1 MKTLKINLLLTLIM
15 SFVTNVVDAHDIEVK
30 NSDGVTIYYN
40 YIKNSACIEVTYK
53 GSYASEYSNEYS
65 GDIKI
70 PETVTYDGFTYT
82 VVHIGN
88 GAFND
93 CKNLTSIYI
102 PSRIISIGSAFINCS
117 GLEKITVD
125 PENFTFDTNS
135 KWNAIIKGNELVLG
149 CKNTVIPDGIIFIDN
164 NAFNGCTD
172 LTSIKLPE
180 SVSWIGD
187 YAFKDCRKL
196 NSVEI
201 PHVSHIGHYAF
212 EGCEGLTSIRIPY
225 DETMTTIG
233 NGAFYRCTGL
243 TSVELSNT
251 INHIGQYAFFGCQSL
266 SSIDIP
272 NSVKS
277 IGSNAFEQCSSL
289 KVVRLSENLTSIDA
303 STFQNCNSLISCE
316 IPESVV
322 TIGKS
327 AFKGCSN
334 LTSINIHNGI
344 NNVSDEAFWGCNNLT
359 SIEIPNSIK
368 LIGNKVFKNCP
379 NLNTVIINNDSLI
392 SLSHTTS
399 SNVASI
405 FGQQVNNY
413 IIGNEVTSIGRY
425 AFYGSTKLT
434 SLIIPSTIKAIGADA
449 VGGCNA
455 LNVVNINSDYIVSQS
470 YTSVYNLKTIFGS
483 QVGNFI
489 VGDSVKSVGANAFY
503 GCTSKIKLP
512 HDIVS
517 IGPNAFKNCTG
528 LEVVSISKDIKSIG
542 ESAFEGC
549 TNLSKVIVPNI
560 SSWCDLV
567 FNNPAANPLTYARHI
582 YSDEETEIM
591 KIVIPEGVTSIGN
604 YAFYNGNN
612 LSSISIPNSVNG
624 IGTDAFSGC
633 SALITVNI
641 NSNNIMSMNYSS
653 DYNLSTMFGAQVE
666 RYIIGDKVN
675 AIGDYAFYKST
686 INTFKIPKNV
696 VTIGNYA
703 FSGCSKIN
711 TINIPNKI
719 AMIANSAFEGC
730 TGLSKVIINDL
741 CSWCNVVFKNIN
753 ANPLTYAMHLYCN
766 EETEI
771 KELVIPKGV
780 TSIGNYAFYNGNSI
794 SSVSIPSS
802 VATIGTDCF
811 NGCGTLIAVNINS
824 NDIMSMKYNSDY
836 NLSTMFGAQVESY
849 IIGDEV
855 TTIGDFAF
863 YKSNIKSF
871 KIQKNVI
878 NIGNYAFYGCSGL
891 KEIAIPSN
899 ITTIGN
905 SAFLN
910 CTGLTKVITD
920 NLSSWCSI
928 RFADASANPLYYAK
942 HLYNDEGTEITK
954 VTIPDNITAIGNYQ
968 FYNGIKITSADIPNS
983 IKSIGTSAFY
993 GCNAIK
999 TIYIDS
1005 NDLLSTKYSTTSNLS
1020 SVFGKQITH
1029 CIIGE
1034 NVRNISNYAF
1044 WGCTMLDSVTIKN
1057 SEIIAAAY
1065 TSSQN
1070 FSTIFG
1076 NQVKKYILGDNVTSI
1091 GVYAFYNCSKLES
1104 INISNTTTEIGKNA
1118 FSGCKSISSLC
1129 LPENLTYIGEY
1140 AFSSCTGLKS
1150 VCFSNA
1156 KINFGS
1162 YAFSG
1167 CDNITKVKITDLS
1180 SWCGMNFAN
1189 YDANPLYYAKHIYNN
1204 DDSEI
1209 VEVVFPEN
1217 TLAINDYLF
1226 YNAKGI
1232 TSITIPDNIQSI
1244 GTNAFTGCSGINII
1258 TINSNIIASQPYS
1271 TTTNFATIFGNQ
1283 VRNYIIGDN
1292 VTSIGDYAFYGCNAM
1307 NTISLPDGLTTIG
1320 NNTFKNCTALSDVTI
1335 PKNVE
1340 EIGNSAFNGCNILSI
1355 VTINSKSII
1364 SKTYY
1369 STYNLQTIFGNQV
1382 KKYVLGADI
1391 NIIGDYAFF
1400 NCTGIES
1407 LYIPNNVTTF
1417 GNYAFYGCSGLKSI
1431 NIPSS
1436 ITTIGIDTFY
1446 GCTGLTKV
1454 ITGSISEWCNVTFK
1468 TASSNPLYYAK
1479 HLYSDENT
1487 EITKVQIPTNLT
1499 NIGKYLF
1506 YNACGITTLVIP
1518 SGIKSIGESAFYGC
1532 ENLAD
1537 VSIYSNS
1544 IMYGNYSSTSNL
1556 STIFGSQ
1563 VKKYTIGAAINKIE
1577 DYTFYN
1583 CNELSSIIIPNTVRS
1598 IGNYA
1603 FRNCENLSAIK
1614 IPDALNTIGEY
1625 AFGNCKA
1632 LNSLT
1637 FPETLSSIGK
1647 SAFYG
1652 CKLESLLI
1660 LAKGCNNESTFNGLD
1675 KSSVIYT
1682 YNTEISTIK
1691 KSFTGKIIAL
1701 DCDVY
1706 KIVVNNLYFRG
1717 FDFVVKNDADNNMTH
1732 RIIDITINE
1741 QLVASNQ
1748 NGVYEARELNNNTSY
1763 DIVLNYENTIN
1774 VNGETHIIKGNHK
1787 ETIKTK
1793 DLYISSSN
1801 VSYTSTQTSFTIDG
1815 INAPY
1820 DKTAILQKVG
1830 FIYDGIEY
1838 DLGTQIT
1845 GLEPLTSYQQ
1855 SDSQS
1860 IYTGKYPVTVFAD
1873 YNDGTHISQ
1882 DIIVYTKHMTPTI
1895 NVDTSYPTKLHIVG
1909 NDGAGD
1915 AEISETWF
1923 VYDGKTVD
1931 GNTIWLTNLVPN
1943 SYITVYYYVKTTGG
1957 TEDRKY
1963 ASLKTPNV
1971 NFTTLPGKAVKAGEV
1986 IVAAKT
1992 NLPDEEVNV
2001 GFEWRK
2007 TDAPDDLPSSNGP
2020 GALYEGML
2028 EAKIKN
2034 LSVTSYY
2041 RVRPYYEDANNKLYY
2056 GDWIAFD
2063 PSDFSYCE
2071 PTVHTYASAILKNN
2085 TATLTGYALSGSD
2098 DVIEQGFEYWTNSV
2112 AYAKS
2117 KGSTTNEYIQKV
2129 VANGQRMTATVD
2141 NLIAGTKYS
2150 YRAYLTT
2157 ARGTTYGEE
2166 QTFTTSTVDGIV
2178 DIEAE
2183 QLKDSR
2189 TSKGVYTLSG
2199 LKVCDDVVDLKTLPR
2214 GIYIINGKKVVVK

>member
-1 MKTLKINLLLTLIM
+1 
-15 SFVTNVVDAHDIEVK
+15 
-30 NSDGVTIYYN
+30 
-40 YIKNSACIEVTYK
+40 
-53 GSYASEYSNEYS
+53 
-65 GDIKI
+65 
-70 PETVTYDGFTYT
+70 
-82 VVHIGN
+82 
-88 GAFND
+88 
-93 CKNLTSIYI
+93 
-102 PSRIISIGSAFINCS
+102 
-117 GLEKITVD
+117 
-125 PENFTFDTNS
+125 
-135 KWNAIIKGNELVLG
+135 
-149 CKNTVIPDGIIFIDN
+149 
-164 NAFNGCTD
+164 
-172 LTSIKLPE
+172 
-180 SVSWIGD
+180 
-187 YAFKDCRKL
+187 
-196 NSVEI
+196 
-201 PHVSHIGHYAF
+201 
-212 EGCEGLTSIRIPY
+212 
-225 DETMTTIG
+225 
-233 NGAFYRCTGL
+233 
-243 TSVELSNT
+243 
-251 INHIGQYAFFGCQSL
+251 
-266 SSIDIP
+266 
-272 NSVKS
+272 
-277 IGSNAFEQCSSL
+277 
-289 KVVRLSENLTSIDA
+289 
-303 STFQNCNSLISCE
+303 
-316 IPESVV
+316 
-322 TIGKS
+322 
-327 AFKGCSN
+327 
-334 LTSINIHNGI
+334 
-344 NNVSDEAFWGCNNLT
+344 
-359 SIEIPNSIK
+359 
-368 LIGNKVFKNCP
+368 
-379 NLNTVIINNDSLI
+379 
-392 SLSHTTS
+392 
-399 SNVASI
+399 
-405 FGQQVNNY
+405 
-413 IIGNEVTSIGRY
+413 
-425 AFYGSTKLT
+425 
-434 SLIIPSTIKAIGADA
+434 
-449 VGGCNA
+449 
-455 LNVVNINSDYIVSQS
+455 
-470 YTSVYNLKTIFGS
+470 
-483 QVGNFI
+483 
-489 VGDSVKSVGANAFY
+489 
-503 GCTSKIKLP
+503 
-512 HDIVS
+512 
-517 IGPNAFKNCTG
+517 
-528 LEVVSISKDIKSIG
+528 
-542 ESAFEGC
+542 
-549 TNLSKVIVPNI
+549 
-560 SSWCDLV
+560 
-567 FNNPAANPLTYARHI
+567 
-582 YSDEETEIM
+582 
-591 KIVIPEGVTSIGN
+591 
-604 YAFYNGNN
+604 
-612 LSSISIPNSVNG
+612 
-624 IGTDAFSGC
+624 
-633 SALITVNI
+633 
-641 NSNNIMSMNYSS
+641 
-653 DYNLSTMFGAQVE
+653 
-666 RYIIGDKVN
+666 
-675 AIGDYAFYKST
+675 
-686 INTFKIPKNV
+686 
-696 VTIGNYA
+696 
-703 FSGCSKIN
+703 
-711 TINIPNKI
+711 
-719 AMIANSAFEGC
+719 
-730 TGLSKVIINDL
+730 
-741 CSWCNVVFKNIN
+741 
-753 ANPLTYAMHLYCN
+753 
-766 EETEI
+766 
-771 KELVIPKGV
+771 
-780 TSIGNYAFYNGNSI
+780 
-794 SSVSIPSS
+794 
-802 VATIGTDCF
+802 
-811 NGCGTLIAVNINS
+811 
-824 NDIMSMKYNSDY
+824 MKYNSDY